1 MAQAAQQNDR
11 RARLDP
17 DTIVDAVLRLSRQ
30 EPTERL
36 TFRRLGVELGVDA
49 TAVYRHFRNRDA
61 IVRAALDRLFGLA
74 VERTQSGGGRQAW
87 RTRLEAYL
95 DELMTV
101 FIQHPSLGSEAFA
114 TDTYGPGELQAIE
127 FVLGCLTDA
136 GLPEER
142 VVHYYAAL
150 ESYTLALG
158 AGIALEIQ
166 RLPDSAGH
174 DPWLNPRVFTALGGH
189 PLLEKHRT
197 ALTRLDS
204 LGTFQAGLAAIL
216 DSAERDSTLSATT

>member
-1 MAQAAQQNDR
+1 MARAAQQSER
-11 RARLDP
+11 RARLDA
-17 DTIVDAVLRLSRQ
+17 DTIIDAVLRIARQ
-30 EPTERL
+30 EPNERL
-36 TFRRLGVELGVDA
+36 TFRRLGEELGVDA

-61 IVRAALDRLFGLA
+61 IIRAALDRLFALS
-74 VERTQSGGGRQAW
+74 VKRTLDAGAHHGW
-87 RTRLEAYL
+87 RSRLEAYL
-95 DELMTV
+95 DELLRV
-101 FIQHPSLGSEAFA
+101 FMQHPSLGSEAFA

-150 ESYTLALG
+150 EGYTLALG

-174 DPWLNPRVFTALGGH
+174 DPWLNPRVFTRLGGH
-189 PLLEKHRT
+189 PLLEKHHT
-197 ALTRLDS
+197 GLARLDS
-204 LGTFQAGLAAIL
+204 LSTFQAGLSAIL
-216 DSAERDSTLSATT
+216 DSAERESAPSAS